1 MPADLAVDRTVSR
14 PWTWLYAHQLVGCP
28 TLRTGKIFETFGH
41 DTALY
46 LRTGGQQAS
55 RRYRRLAILPLAALY
70 TTPLALAA
78 RPRRPAGG
86 AKAGRVD
93 ALLPG

>member
-1 MPADLAVDRTVSR
+1 M
-14 PWTWLYAHQLVGCP
+14 
-28 TLRTGKIFETFGH
+28 
-41 DTALY
+41 DTAFG
-46 LRTGGQQAS
+46 RTHLGQQAG
-55 RRYRRLAILPLAALY
+55 RRYGRLAILPLAALY